1 MVESDSFGCY
11 LSIEVDLQAGVDRDH
26 VVILPDHIGVIRMI
40 DGVHLDHI
48 ILIDE
53 VIKCLRTHDDGADDL
68 TWMQGLLL
76 TRHIARVDHV
86 HNAIGE
92 HLRVQAQIFPL
103 S

>member
-1 MVESDSFGCY
+1 
-11 LSIEVDLQAGVDRDH
+11 
-26 VVILPDHIGVIRMI
+26 MI
-40 DGVHLDHI
+40 NGVHLDHI

-68 TWMQGLLL
+68 ARMQGLLL

-86 HNAIGE
+86 HDAIGE
-92 HLRVQAQIFPL
+92 HLRVQAQIFSL

>member
-1 MVESDSFGCY
+1 
-11 LSIEVDLQAGVDRDH
+11 
-26 VVILPDHIGVIRMI
+26 MI

-53 VIKCLRTHDDGADDL
+53 VIKRLRTHDDGADDL
-68 TWMQGLLL
+68 AGMQGLLL

-86 HNAIGE
+86 HDAVGE
-92 HLRVQAQIFPL
+92 HLRVQAQIFSL